1 VADGSMRL
9 AEVHWYEV
17 HAIGRK
23 HMKIKK
29 FLD

>member
-1 VADGSMRL
+1 MADGSMRL